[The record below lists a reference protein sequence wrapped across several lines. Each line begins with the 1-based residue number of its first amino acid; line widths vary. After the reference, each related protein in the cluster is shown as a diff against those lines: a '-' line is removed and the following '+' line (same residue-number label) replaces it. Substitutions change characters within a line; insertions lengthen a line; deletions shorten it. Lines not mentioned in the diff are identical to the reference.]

1 MSEPFIF
8 VSCGQYTKTEKSLS
22 RKIAKLVKDISGLDA
37 FFAEDV
43 QDLSGLESN
52 ILDALHN
59 CARFITVMHPR
70 GRIVRPNGTDH
81 VRASVWIE
89 QELAIAT
96 YIQRMEK
103 RPLPVIAFVHE
114 SVIVKDAGMC
124 FT

>member
-1 MSEPFIF
+1 
-8 VSCGQYTKTEKSLS
+8 L
-22 RKIAKLVKDISGLDA
+22 LKDISVLDA

-59 CARFITVMHPR
+59 CAGFITVMHPR
-70 GRIVRPNGTDH
+70 GRIVCPDWTDH
-81 VRASVWIE
+81 VRASVWIA

-103 RPLPVIAFVHE
+103 EEPALNWHP
-114 SVIVKDAGMC
+114 C
-124 FT
+124 